1 MIRPPARAGKGI
13 HARLEGCA
21 TMTQATLVLEDGTV
35 LRGRA
40 FGAVGETAGEIVF
53 STGMTGYQ
61 EVLTDPSYH
70 GQIVVMTASQIGNVG
85 INTEDDESGRPWLAG
100 FIIRDPSPIVSNWRA
115 ALSLDEYLRQN
126 GIIAMAECPTRALVR
141 HIRTQGAMRAVL
153 SSVDD
158 NADRL
163 LEKARS
169 IPSMSGQEL
178 VSQVTC
184 PAPYTW
190 DEPADPAWYPIGIP
204 GANALPSLHV
214 VAYDFGIKHNI
225 LRLMRRCGLRIT
237 VVPAHTPAEQVLSLA
252 PDGLFLS
259 NGPGDPAAVTY
270 AIDAVRQ
277 LLGRV
282 PIFGICLGHQ
292 ILALALGGH
301 TYKLKFGHRGINQPV
316 KNLRTGQVEIT
327 THNHG
332 FAVDA
337 AGLPQGVEITHI
349 TLNDGCVEGL
359 RHAEYGAFGVQFHP
373 EAGPGPHDAVHL
385 FHQFRLLMQE
395 RRLS

>member
-1 MIRPPARAGKGI
+1 
-13 HARLEGCA
+13 
-21 TMTQATLVLEDGTV
+21 MTQATLVLEDGTV

-61 EVLTDPSYH
+61 EVLTDPSYR
-70 GQIVVMTASQIGNVG
+70 GQIVVMTAPHIGNVG
-85 INTEDDESGRPWLAG
+85 INWEDNESSRPWLAG
-100 FIIRDPSPIVSNWRA
+100 FVIRDPSPIVSNWRA
-115 ALSLDEYLRQN
+115 AMPLDDYLRQN
-126 GIIAMAECPTRALVR
+126 GIVAMADCPTRALVR

-153 SSVDD
+153 SSIDD
-158 NADRL
+158 DAGRL

-184 PAPYTW
+184 QEPYTW
-190 DEPADPAWYPIGIP
+190 DEPADPIWYPSGIP
-204 GANALPSLHV
+204 GADATPTLHV
-214 VAYDFGIKHNI
+214 VAYDFGLKHNI
-225 LRLMRRCGLRIT
+225 LRLMRRCGMRIT
-237 VVPAHTPAEQVLSLA
+237 IVPANTPAEEVLSLS
-252 PDGLFLS
+252 PDGVFLS

-270 AIDAVRQ
+270 AIASVRQ
-277 LLGRV
+277 LLGRL

-292 ILALALGGH
+292 ILALALGGR

-316 KNLRTGQVEIT
+316 KNLLTGQVEIT

-337 AGLPQGVEITHI
+337 DSLPQGAEITHI
-349 TLNDGCVEGL
+349 NLNDGCVEGL
-359 RHAEYGAFGVQFHP
+359 RHKAYGAFSVQFHP

-385 FHQFRLLMQE
+385 FHHFRQLMLE